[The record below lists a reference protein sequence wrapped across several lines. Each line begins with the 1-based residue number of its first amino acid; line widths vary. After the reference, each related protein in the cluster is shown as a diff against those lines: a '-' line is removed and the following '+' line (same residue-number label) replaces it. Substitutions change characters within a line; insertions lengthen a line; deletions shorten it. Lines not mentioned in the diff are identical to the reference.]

1 MMIKNMSKVKFA
13 GNFITLVGDEV
24 AVGQIAPEF
33 TSVGADLKPVCL
45 KDFDGKVKI
54 ISVFPSVDTGVC
66 ATQIRTFNKAAADL
80 SKDIVILNISNDLP
94 FAQKRFCGAEGIDKA
109 VTISDHKD
117 VEFGTKY
124 GFLIEELRLLA
135 RGVVV
140 IDNNNIIKYV
150 EYVPEVTTEPNYDA
164 ALEVAKKLV

>member
-1 MMIKNMSKVKFA
+1 MQKNSSKVKFA
-13 GNFITLVGDEV
+13 GGAVTLLGDEATVGKV
-24 AVGQIAPEF
+24 APNF
-33 TSVGADLKPVCL
+33 TSVGADLKPVSL
-45 KDFDGKVKI
+45 ADFAGKVKV

-66 ATQIRTFNKAAADL
+66 ATQTRTFNKAASEL
-80 SKDIVILNISNDLP
+80 GNDIVIVNISVDLP

-109 VTISDHKD
+109 ITISDHKD
-117 VEFGTKY
+117 VDFGVKY

-140 IDNNNIIKYV
+140 IDKNNVIQYV
-150 EYVPEVTTEPNYDA
+150 EYVPEITTEPNYNL

>member
-1 MMIKNMSKVKFA
+1 MQKNSSKVKFA
-13 GNFITLVGDEV
+13 GGAVTLLGDEATVGKV
-24 AVGQIAPEF
+24 APNF
-33 TSVGADLKPVCL
+33 TSVGADLKPVSL
-45 KDFDGKVKI
+45 ADFAGKVKV

-66 ATQIRTFNKAAADL
+66 ATQTRTFNKAASEL
-80 SKDIVILNISNDLP
+80 GNDIVIVNISVDLP

-109 VTISDHKD
+109 ITISDHKD
-117 VEFGTKY
+117 VDFGVKY

-140 IDNNNIIKYV
+140 IDKNNVIQYV
-150 EYVPEVTTEPNYDA
+150 EYVPEITTEPNYNQ

>member
-1 MMIKNMSKVKFA
+1 MNKNALKVKFA
-13 GNFITLVGDEV
+13 GNFITLVGNEV
-24 AVGQIAPEF
+24 SVGQIAPDF
-33 TSVGADLKPVCL
+33 TAVGADLKPIGL
-45 KDFDGKVKI
+45 KDFDGKVKV
-54 ISVFPSVDTGVC
+54 ISTFPSVDTGVC
-66 ATQIRTFNKAAADL
+66 ATQTRMFNKAAANL
-80 SKDIVILNISNDLP
+80 SNDIVIVNISNDLP

-117 VEFGTKY
+117 VDFGIKY

-140 IDNNNIIKYV
+140 IDRNNVVKYV

-164 ALEVAKKLV
+164 ALEAAKKLV